1 MKKKVF
7 SLLFS
12 LVILAGALFGP
23 LSPGLTAA
31 AFQPT
36 DFEVS
41 AEGAMLVSLD
51 TGGVLYAKNIDARL
65 YPASLTK
72 IMTAVIVI
80 ENTSDLDTEIITVSK
95 EALQLLQG
103 TDSSTTGLKEGE
115 ELTARHPI
123 LRDMPLMLS
132 SDAHYLEQLQPPKA
146 WIEAEANTPAA
157 ILSALSA
164 GCPWSRG

>member
-72 IMTAVIVI
+72 IMTALIVV
-80 ENTSDLDTEIITVSK
+80 EETEDLDGTMVLPSDFFSDLYAENASMAARTAGSSPAITVW
-95 EALQLLQG
+95 A
-103 TDSSTTGLKEGE
+103 GE
-115 ELTARHPI
+115 L
-123 LRDMPLMLS
+123 
-132 SDAHYLEQLQPPKA
+132 
-146 WIEAEANTPAA
+146 
-157 ILSALSA
+157 
-164 GCPWSRG
+164 